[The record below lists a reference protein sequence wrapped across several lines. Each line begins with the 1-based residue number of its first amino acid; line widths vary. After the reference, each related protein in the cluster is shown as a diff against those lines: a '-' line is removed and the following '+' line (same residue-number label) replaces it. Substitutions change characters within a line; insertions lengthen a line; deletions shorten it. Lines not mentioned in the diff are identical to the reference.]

1 MSAWNRIRE
10 KIFPPPEARWLVW
23 VIVPIYFLAASAIVL
38 LVEKSPLHA
47 GSIFLALI
55 VHFVYAITG
64 NKSLF
69 LAGFFGFIATVTY
82 LFWLDWN
89 VAWLATLAI
98 SLYLG
103 YEITGRVQTIFQEK
117 ETVQNEL
124 GQGVEL
130 WKSRFE
136 TLREKMAQDKEVW
149 EGEISKHEQ
158 AVALKKQ
165 EMDSL
170 RVLIGISHKETRKAE
185 EQIHELRKLKENSFG
200 LDLHDLKT
208 KYEETKLLL
217 EKANQALD
225 AQEEALRNRQT
236 INELLQ
242 TKKSSKNPISLKD
255 LAKSNQ

>member
-1 MSAWNRIRE
+1 MNTWNRIRE
-10 KIFPPPEARWLVW
+10 KLFPPPEARWLVW
-23 VIVPIYFLAASAIVL
+23 VVVPIYFLACSAIVL
-38 LVEKSPLHA
+38 LIEKSPFHA
-47 GSIFLALI
+47 GSLFLALA
-55 VHFVYAITG
+55 VQFVYAITG

-89 VAWLATLAI
+89 IAWLATLSI

-103 YEITGRVQTIFQEK
+103 YEITGRVQTLFLEK

-130 WKSRFE
+130 WKTRFE
-136 TLREKMAQDKEVW
+136 TLREKMSQDKEVW

-158 AVALKKQ
+158 TVDEKKK

-170 RVLIGISHKETRKAE
+170 RVLIAISHKETRFAE
-185 EQIHELRKLKENSFG
+185 EQIYELRKLKENSFG
-200 LDLHDLKT
+200 LDLHDIKA

-242 TKKSSKNPISLKD
+242 TKRSSKNPISLKD
-255 LAKSNQ
+255 LSK